1 MIESGIRGE
10 KGLVDARTNVKG
22 KMREKDAFLEKLRCQ
37 GTRCVGAT
45 TVVRREL
52 NGGCIDVTFQFEGKG
67 GRGKKRRWRRSK
79 VRPAGSSP
87 PLTKFYAIYTFE
99 SVADDD
105 RGLHPHPWRIVGS
118 DRRWPLTKRLPV
130 TPTGHSFSLAAFS
143 LLLSLSL
150 WSTLCI
156 NPVVSLRVG
165 LWSDLYI
172 YAWWKRLYL

>member
-1 MIESGIRGE
+1 MSKRRRPFRSESVVDSRVHIDLDTMIESGIRGE

-22 KMREKDAFLEKLRCQ
+22 KMREKDAFPEKLRCQ

-87 PLTKFYAIYTFE
+87 PLTEFYAIYTFE

-105 RGLHPHPWRIVGS
+105 REHRIPILG
-118 DRRWPLTKRLPV
+118 
-130 TPTGHSFSLAAFS
+130 A
-143 LLLSLSL
+143 LSAP
-150 WSTLCI
+150 I
-156 NPVVSLRVG
+156 DG
-165 LWSDLYI
+165 DH
-172 YAWWKRLYL
+172 